1 MIVRSA
7 PRFTL
12 NLLVAFSGD
21 QDGVGIIRNLSING
35 CCISSGT
42 VVQLKQ
48 SLTLKFHPGDQ
59 GPLIVVDLADVRW
72 AGAWDF
78 GVAFQSMNNAVF
90 CNLSRRS
97 LPPNSRDC
105 PHDRPHRH
113 SRSVSHYMNESQA
126 RRT

>member
-72 AGAWDF
+72 ATAWDF
-78 GVAFQSMNNAVF
+78 GVAFQSFEAVEQ
-90 CNLSRRS
+90 RRLLQFITT
-97 LPPNSRDC
+97 LPS
-105 PHDRPHRH
+105 
-113 SRSVSHYMNESQA
+113 A
-126 RRT
+126 